1 MRSSDHTSH
10 SSGFALLEV
19 IIACAIATT
28 VAAGASVVLSMAIQA
43 NHHARIRTI
52 GTMAAAR
59 KMEQLRS
66 LAWTHMATSAP
77 AISMSQ
83 SDVTTNLGI
92 DPATDDGPGLL
103 PSPAGTLTSNTDGYV
118 DYLDAN
124 GRWVGGGATVPAAA
138 VYVRRW
144 SVQPHASDADN
155 LLVFDVVVG
164 TRGTNP
170 ASLGDAIHLV
180 SMESRK

>member
-66 LAWTHMATSAP
+66 LAWTHIATSAP

-92 DPATDDGPGLL
+92 DPATDDGPGLIVQQDLAAGDGTVTAEPSL
-103 PSPAGTLTSNTDGYV
+103 PERVAYD
-118 DYLDAN
+118 DY
-124 GRWVGGGATVPAAA
+124 GVV
-138 VYVRRW
+138 
-144 SVQPHASDADN
+144 SS
-155 LLVFDVVVG
+155 LLI
-164 TRGTNP
+164 
-170 ASLGDAIHLV
+170 L
-180 SMESRK
+180 RKE